1 MDERELRFLWQWVLI
16 LLILS
21 WSMLRRRFWLV
32 IAKLI
37 LFCTN
42 CPLTISNSNTVF
54 ITVLAILLSLLKLT
68 HSWRRSLQYRNQF
81 IDLLRRSLDC
91 FLYDLRHERVK
102 LCSPLFSHNI
112 GIFLFQIYL
121 FTRLESRH
129 IHYFCLQSFNTTNI
143 SRFEK

>member
-1 MDERELRFLWQWVLI
+1 MDGRELRFLWQWVLI

-54 ITVLAILLSLLKLT
+54 ITVLAILQSCLKLT

-102 LCSPLFSHNI
+102 LCSPLFSHFFCFRY
-112 GIFLFQIYL
+112 IFLQDSNL
-121 FTRLESRH
+121 A
-129 IHYFCLQSFNTTNI
+129 I
-143 SRFEK
+143 STISVCNLSIQLT